1 MATNSKREQIIL
13 TDLELVKT
21 VTEIKT
27 PIRVMPQKSELDNY
41 AQTQFPVAAVV
52 GRLPIPLEK
61 KQGRTPDV
69 DQIKSQ
75 LKVDVF
81 VYLQINDNVDS
92 EISDLADSLFGALY
106 QDQQRGK
113 LCIETLV
120 KINEKTNV
128 WAPFAAFQI
137 TAIHTYVHG
146 IGGI

>member
-1 MATNSKREQIIL
+1 MAANSKREQIIL
-13 TDLELVKT
+13 TDKALVET
-21 VTEIKT
+21 VGPLKSIL
-27 PIRVMPQKSELDNY
+27 RVMPQKSELDSF

-61 KQGRTPDV
+61 RSGRTPDM
-69 DQIKSQ
+69 DQIISE
-75 LKVDVF
+75 LKVDIF
-81 VYLQINDNVDS
+81 VYLQVNDNVDS

-106 QDQQRGK
+106 KDQQRGN

-137 TAIHTYVHG
+137 TAIHKYVHG